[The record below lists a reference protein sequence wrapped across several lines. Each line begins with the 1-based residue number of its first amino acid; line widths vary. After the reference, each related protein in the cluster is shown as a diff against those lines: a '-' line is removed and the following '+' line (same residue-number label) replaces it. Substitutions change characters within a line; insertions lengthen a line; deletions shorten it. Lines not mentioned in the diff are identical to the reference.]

1 MMRQSQEREEPQ
13 KQPRSDTDGGWRQV
27 VEGWEVP
34 TGNLPNDDD
43 LDPADFFEPEDL
55 PT

>member
-1 MMRQSQEREEPQ
+1 MIRQSQEREEPE
-13 KQPRSDTDGGWRQV
+13 KQPYSDTDARWRRV
-27 VEGWEVP
+27 VEGWEISP
-34 TGNLPNDDD
+34 PNFPNDDD

>member
-1 MMRQSQEREEPQ
+1 MIRQSQEREEPQ
-13 KQPRSDTDGGWRQV
+13 KRPLRDTVGQWRQA
-27 VEGWEVP
+27 VEGWEIP
-34 TGNLPNDDD
+34 TGNFENDDN